1 MSKNQLLMVAI
12 TGIVSLAGCVAT
24 TTPETDSRFGEAMTL
39 IKAQQTLNPAASNN
53 TDPVMGLD
61 GRAAKGAMDRYR
73 KSFSEE
79 PKEGA
84 SPSQQFNIGGG
95 QSGGS

>member
-1 MSKNQLLMVAI
+1 MSKNQLRLLVIA
-12 TGIVSLAGCVAT
+12 GIVSLTGCVAT
-24 TTPETDSRFGEAMTL
+24 TTPDTDSRFGESMSL
-39 IKAQQTLNPAASNN
+39 IKAQQTLNPAASSN
-53 TDPVMGLD
+53 TDPVMGID

-84 SPSQQFNIGGG
+84 SPSQQFNISGG
-95 QSGGS
+95 QSAGN

>member
-1 MSKNQLLMVAI
+1 MSKIQLRVVAVA
-12 TGIVSLAGCVAT
+12 GIVSLAGCVAT
-24 TTPETDSRFGEAMTL
+24 TTPETDSRFGESMSL

-53 TDPVMGLD
+53 TDPVMGID

-95 QSGGS
+95 QSGGN